1 MKIKNLVLR
10 KLLLKVLSK
19 LEKISNRLKKY
30 KGGKKKLTKKDSKLI
45 TSIVEDYNNEITKIN
60 NQNTTNKIL
69 IVSVEQLEF
78 YYDDC
83 KGNIKKMELDE
94 LVNTVKKDVKSVK
107 EKVIKTSDKI
117 IDEYSDGKKFIVD
130 NMIKNVYFKAKKLVL
145 AINGALLRVNEEY
158 RKVVDRFLEI
168 RQTIINQ
175 SYTILKENKFLLKF
189 VLDNN
194 INTDKEFD
202 ECAEILTKMYIS
214 EKEADLYSKISSFT
228 DLFNERTLS
237 GAMII

>member
-19 LEKISNRLKKY
+19 LEKIGNRLRKY
-30 KGGKKKLTKKDSKLI
+30 KGGKNKLTKKDNKLI

-60 NQNTTNKIL
+60 NQNTHNKIL
-69 IVSVEQLEF
+69 IASVEQLDF

-83 KGNIKKMELDE
+83 KGNIRKMELDE
-94 LVNTVKKDVKSVK
+94 LVSVVKKEVKSVK
-107 EKVIKTSDKI
+107 EKVIRTSDKI

-168 RQTIINQ
+168 RQTIIEH
-175 SYTILKENKFLLKF
+175 SYTVLRENKFLLKF

-214 EKEADLYSKISSFT
+214 EKETDLYSKISNFT
-228 DLFNERTLS
+228 DLFNERTLP
-237 GAMII
+237 GVMIM